1 MQTLRGKQEQG
12 SLSCRRETEN
22 GQLSYSQVPEE
33 FILNL
38 YDNLILA
45 LGVEREGESE
55 ALRLTRVEVV
65 KGMQT

>member
-1 MQTLRGKQEQG
+1 M
-12 SLSCRRETEN
+12 
-22 GQLSYSQVPEE
+22 PEE